1 MKSTPVQRISLL
13 AAALFYGLLRLLPSC
28 SLLTTSYLATYTSLW
43 VLCAF
48 FALFY
53 HVLLYHRWF
62 SPLRHLPSA
71 KGGSWWNGQAKR
83 IYTEGNGF
91 PASEW
96 LHSTPHKHM
105 FRYLGILNSER
116 IVVTSPEA
124 LAEICTRNYDFPKS
138 RQATLVAG
146 DLLGRGL
153 VLTDGDEHKQQRKM
167 LLPSFSSKNIRA
179 LYPVFWS
186 KAQEVTAA
194 LTTLNSTLA
203 AGGGGVEIGEWASR
217 AALDVITLAALGLDF
232 GAIRDPNTPLNKA
245 YRQVFEPTRLFQFFS
260 LLKLVIPSWV
270 VRRIPIKQNLEIMRS
285 VDRVRETCR
294 QLVRAQRDE
303 IARKDTSRTDLLSHI
318 LRRSGTALSEAAAVD
333 QMMTFLAAGHETVS
347 VGITWAI
354 YMLCRYPEYQTRLRA
369 EIRELAPGGLDGD
382 AEDPNNSAIAEKL
395 LDRAVW
401 LTVFCNEVLRYW
413 PPIPLTAREA
423 AHDTTLQGQ
432 FIPQG
437 TKIILTI
444 VGTNR
449 DERLWGADAR
459 AFRPERW
466 LSSSSTGEKDDKRLS
481 LDAIGGSCSKY
492 ANMSFNHGPRM
503 CIGGE
508 FARAEMALMVA
519 ALVGRF
525 EFSLVDEALQ
535 DERTIKLSG
544 GGFSV
549 KPMHGLHVAMKR
561 VDGW

>member
-1 MKSTPVQRISLL
+1 MVFTVK
-13 AAALFYGLLRLLPSC
+13 
-28 SLLTTSYLATYTSLW
+28 TSS
-43 VLCAF
+43 
-48 FALFY
+48 
-53 HVLLYHRWF
+53 R
-62 SPLRHLPSA
+62 
-71 KGGSWWNGQAKR
+71 WWNGQAKR

-91 PASEW
+91 PASDW
-96 LHSTPHKHM
+96 LNSTPHKHM

-124 LAEICTRNYDFPKS
+124 LAEVCTRNYDFPKS
-138 RQATLVAG
+138 RQAALVAG

-153 VLTDGDEHKQQRKM
+153 VLTDGDEHKHQRKM

-194 LTTLNSTLA
+194 LTAVNSTLA
-203 AGGGGVEIGEWASR
+203 DGEEGVEIGEWASR

-232 GAIRDPNTPLNKA
+232 GAIRDPNTPLNRA

-260 LLKLVIPSWV
+260 LLKLVIPAWV
-270 VRRIPIKQNLEIMRS
+270 VRRIPIQQNREIMRA

-294 QLVRAQRDE
+294 QLVHAQREE

-318 LRRSGTALSEAAAVD
+318 LRRSGAALDEAAAVD

-347 VGITWAI
+347 VAITWAI
-354 YMLCRYPEYQTRLRA
+354 YMLCRYPEYQIRLRA
-369 EIRELAPGGLDGD
+369 EIRELLPGGLDGD
-382 AEDPNNSAIAEKL
+382 AGETSNLAMAETL

-432 FIPQG
+432 FIPHG

-459 AFRPERW
+459 DFRPERW
-466 LSSSSTGEKDDKRLS
+466 LSSSPTEKDGKKLH
-481 LDAIGGSCSKY
+481 LDATGGACSKY

-525 EFSLVDEALQ
+525 EFALVNEAMQ
-535 DERTIKLSG
+535 DEKSIKLSG

-549 KPMHGLHVAMKR
+549 KPVDGLHVTMRR

>member
-1 MKSTPVQRISLL
+1 MKFTPFQRISVL
-13 AAALFYGLLRLLPSC
+13 AAVGSYGLLRLLPPS
-28 SLLTTSYLATYTSLW
+28 SRFPASYLTTYIVLW

-48 FALFY
+48 LALCY
-53 HVLLYHRWF
+53 HVLIYHRWF
-62 SPLRHLPSA
+62 SPLRDLP
-71 KGGSWWNGQAKR
+71 GPEGDSWWNGQAKR

-91 PASEW
+91 PASDW
-96 LHSTPHKHM
+96 LNSTPHKHM

-124 LAEICTRNYDFPKS
+124 LAEVCTRNYDFPKS
-138 RQATLVAG
+138 RQAALVAG

-179 LYPVFWS
+179 LYPY
-186 KAQEVTAA
+186 
-194 LTTLNSTLA
+194 
-203 AGGGGVEIGEWASR
+203 
-217 AALDVITLAALGLDF
+217 VITLAALGLDF
-232 GAIRDPNTPLNKA
+232 GAIRDPNTSLNKA
-245 YRQVFEPTRLFQFFS
+245 YRQVFEPTRLFQLFS
-260 LLKLVIPSWV
+260 LLKLVIPAWV
-270 VRRIPIKQNLEIMRS
+270 VRRIPIQQNREIMRA
-285 VDRVRETCR
+285 VDRMRETCR
-294 QLVRAQRDE
+294 PLVRAQREE
-303 IARKDTSRTDLLSHI
+303 IAHKDTSRTDLLSHI
-318 LRRSGTALSEAAAVD
+318 LRRSGTALNEVAAVD

-369 EIRELAPGGLDGD
+369 EIRELLPGGLDGD
-382 AEDPNNSAIAEKL
+382 VGETCNPAMAEIL

-401 LTVFCNEVLRYW
+401 LIVFCNEVLRYW

-432 FIPQG
+432 FIPHG

-449 DERLWGADAR
+449 EERLWGAGAGD
-459 AFRPERW
+459 FRPERW
-466 LSSSSTGEKDDKRLS
+466 LSSSSTEEKDGKKLH
-481 LDAIGGSCSKY
+481 LDATGGASSKY

-503 CIGGE
+503 CIGAE

-525 EFSLVDEALQ
+525 EFALVNEAMQ
-535 DERTIKLSG
+535 DERSIKLSG

-549 KPMHGLHVAMKR
+549 KPMDGLHVTMRR